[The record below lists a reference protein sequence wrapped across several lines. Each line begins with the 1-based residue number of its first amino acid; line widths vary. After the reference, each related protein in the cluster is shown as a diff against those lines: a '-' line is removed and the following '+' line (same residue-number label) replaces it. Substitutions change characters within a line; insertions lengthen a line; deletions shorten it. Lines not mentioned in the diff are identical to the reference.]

1 MRISKKDLLYFDVND
16 SLIAQLKVEASVH
29 LKKAI
34 LTFLSYPPFVTKILV
49 SNIAFQMLCLVNFQ
63 INFASKDQSN
73 FEKKKFLAWNS
84 VRQKLCTIQKK
95 KSFHAPIFL
104 QTVAL
109 KKCIILQ
116 NTLELK

>member
-1 MRISKKDLLYFDVND
+1 MKIRPKKKDLLYFDVND

-49 SNIAFQMLCLVNFQ
+49 SNIAFQMLCPVNFQ

-73 FEKKKFLAWNS
+73 FEKKKDF
-84 VRQKLCTIQKK
+84 R
-95 KSFHAPIFL
+95 
-104 QTVAL
+104 
-109 KKCIILQ
+109 
-116 NTLELK
+116 LELSETKTMYN